1 MPVTCGEVENT
12 FEASRVNE
20 KPVIP
25 VAEIGL
31 TPISPVMAEG
41 GTVEIPAWDRI
52 A

>member
-1 MPVTCGEVENT
+1 M
-12 FEASRVNE
+12 VNE
-20 KPVIP
+20 KPVIA

-41 GTVEIPAWDRI
+41 GTVEIPAWERI